1 MATELRRPEP
11 ARQVQTRRPLVLA
24 SSSPRRA
31 SILRQLGM
39 EFEVLAADVDESP
52 KQGQSPDNLA
62 LTLAEAKAL
71 AVAGIR
77 ANAAVVAADT
87 VVALD
92 GSSLGKPGNASEA
105 VTMLSLLSGRSHLVH
120 TGVAVRS
127 GDMAV
132 SGIETTVV
140 RMRNLATSEIDDYVR
155 SGAAMDKAGA
165 YGIQDS
171 EFSPVESIEG
181 SYLNVV
187 GLPVGLLAKLLL
199 EAGEINS
206 EAADTISGS
215 DAP

>member
-1 MATELRRPEP
+1 MR
-11 ARQVQTRRPLVLA
+11 
-24 SSSPRRA
+24 
-31 SILRQLGM
+31 
-39 EFEVLAADVDESP
+39 FEVLAADVDESP
-52 KQGQSPDNLA
+52 RPGQSPDNLA
-62 LTLAEAKAL
+62 LRLADSKAL
-71 AVAGIR
+71 VVAR
-77 ANAAVVAADT
+77 VRTDAAVVAADT

-92 GSSLGKPGNASEA
+92 GASLGKPENGPGA
-105 VTMLSLLSGRSHLVH
+105 VTMLSSLSGRSHLVH
-120 TGVAVRS
+120 TGVAVRF
-127 GDMAV
+127 GDVTV

-187 GLPVGLLAKLLL
+187 GLPVDLLATLLL
-199 EAGEINS
+199 EAGEINA
-206 EAADTISGS
+206 EAADMIRGS